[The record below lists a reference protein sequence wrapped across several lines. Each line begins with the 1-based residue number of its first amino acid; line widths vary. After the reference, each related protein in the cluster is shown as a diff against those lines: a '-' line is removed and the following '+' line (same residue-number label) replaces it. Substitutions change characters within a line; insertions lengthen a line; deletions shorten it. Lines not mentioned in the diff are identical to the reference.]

1 MHIELKPVEDQV
13 VVLMGASSG
22 IGREAAKLFARRGAR
37 VVVSARDE
45 TGLQSLVDEILE
57 DGGIA
62 TYIVA
67 DVTDFNQVEQV
78 ASHAY
83 QTYGSLDTWVH
94 LAAVALYATFEET
107 TPEEFRQ
114 VLDVNLLGQVHGAK
128 AALPYLRRQGGGAL
142 IHISSIEGVRSLPY
156 HAAYGASKHGVNG
169 FLEALRLELQHE
181 GIPISVTNIMPGSI
195 NTPFFNKARTKIGV
209 MPKGLPPIYSPHV
222 VAETIVYAAEN
233 PVADMYAGDSAR
245 MMANMQRM
253 SPRLMDA
260 YLLSTAFTGQRTDR
274 PKSENAPDN
283 LYAPLEGY
291 DRVDGDF
298 RALPV
303 SISDELRTNS
313 MVRAGIVGLLVG
325 AAAAALKTRMSSR
338 NADEAAYD
346 EAARI
351 QREQYRSAQYRP
363 ERYRPDQYRRERY
376 QPEHY

>member
-1 MHIELKPVEDQV
+1 MHIELKPIEDQV

-22 IGREAAKLFARRGAR
+22 IGRGAAKLFARRGAR

-67 DVTDFNQVEQV
+67 DVADFKQVEQV
-78 ASHAY
+78 AYYAY
-83 QTYGSLDTWVH
+83 STYGQLDTWVH
-94 LAAVALYATFEET
+94 LAAVALYATFEKT
-107 TPEEFRQ
+107 TLEEFRR

-142 IHISSIEGVRSLPY
+142 IHISSIEGIRSLPY

-169 FLEALRLELQHE
+169 FLEVLRLELQHE
-181 GIPISVTNIMPGSI
+181 GIPISVTNIMPASI
-195 NTPFFNKARTKIGV
+195 NTPLFNKARTKLGV
-209 MPKGLPPIYSPHV
+209 MPKGLPPIYSPYI
-222 VAETIVYAAEN
+222 VAETILYAAEN
-233 PVADMYAGDSAR
+233 PVAEMYVGDSAR

-260 YLLSTAFTGQRTDR
+260 YLLSTGFTGQLTDR
-274 PKSENAPDN
+274 PKSEDAPDN

-291 DRVDGDF
+291 DRVNGDF

-303 SISDELRTNS
+303 SISDELKTNP
-313 MVRAGIVGLLVG
+313 MVRAGLVGLLAG
-325 AAAAALKTRMSSR
+325 AAASVLKTRISSR
-338 NADEAAYD
+338 NAGENAYD
-346 EAARI
+346 EAARM
-351 QREQYRSAQYRP
+351 QWEAHREAQYRPAQYRREQYRLEQYQL
-363 ERYRPDQYRRERY
+363 ERY
-376 QPEHY
+376 